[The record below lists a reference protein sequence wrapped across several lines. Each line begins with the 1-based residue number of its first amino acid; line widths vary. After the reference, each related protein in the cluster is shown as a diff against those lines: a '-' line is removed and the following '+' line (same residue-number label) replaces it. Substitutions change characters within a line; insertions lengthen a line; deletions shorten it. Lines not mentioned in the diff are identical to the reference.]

1 MKKFNLKE
9 ILSIALDVGERMLK
23 CGAEV
28 SKVEQAISIICESYG
43 VKYKE
48 VFAMNSLIVATLRDD
63 NDSVTESRRIN
74 HREIDLQQLEKL
86 NDLSRKICKDNV
98 SRKKVLSKINECKK
112 KKNGKIIA
120 IGQIFAASS
129 FTLFFGGN
137 ISDSI
142 VSAFIAL
149 IIYFLNKYSN
159 KNKINGL
166 IINFLNSF
174 IIGII
179 AIILTKIG
187 IGNNFDK
194 IIIGNI
200 MLLIPGLSMFISIND
215 IFKGDILS
223 GLGRFTEG
231 IFLALTI
238 AAGVGLSLL
247 MLGGII

>member
-1 MKKFNLKE
+1 MKKIALKE

-28 SKVEQAISIICESYG
+28 SRVEQAISIICEGYE

-48 VFAMNSLIVATLRDD
+48 VFVMNSLIIATLRDD
-63 NDSVTESRRIN
+63 KDSVTESRRISY
-74 HREIDLQQLEKL
+74 HETDLEQLEAL
-86 NDLSRKICKDNV
+86 NNLSRKICKENV
-98 SRKKVLSKINECKK
+98 SRKTVLLRINECKK
-112 KKNGKIIA
+112 KKNNKVIIV
-120 IGQIFAASS
+120 GQILAASS

-149 IIYFLNKYSN
+149 IIFFLNMYNN
-159 KNKINGL
+159 KNKINNL

-174 IIGII
+174 VIGVV
-179 AIILTKIG
+179 AITLTKLG

-194 IIIGNI
+194 IIIGDI

-215 IFKGDILS
+215 IFKGDTLS

>member
-1 MKKFNLKE
+1 MKKIALKE

-28 SKVEQAISIICESYG
+28 SRVEQAISIICEGYG

-48 VFAMNSLIVATLRDD
+48 VFAMNSLIIATLRDD
-63 NDSVTESRRIN
+63 KDSVTESRRISHHEN
-74 HREIDLQQLEKL
+74 DLEQLEKL
-86 NDLSRKICKDNV
+86 NDLSRKICNENV
-98 SRKKVLSKINECKK
+98 SRKTVLLKINECKK
-112 KKNGKIIA
+112 KKNNKVIIV
-120 IGQIFAASS
+120 GQILAASS

-137 ISDSI
+137 IKDSI

-149 IIYFLNKYSN
+149 IIFFLNIYTN
-159 KNKINGL
+159 KNKINNL

-174 IIGII
+174 VIGVI
-179 AIILTKIG
+179 AIALTKFG

-194 IIIGNI
+194 IIIGDI

-215 IFKGDILS
+215 IFKGDTLS
-223 GLGRFTEG
+223 GIGRFTEG